1 MDEQTR
7 EDTIIETIKNT
18 TKKLGY
24 DYEELSEKDKEYLNV
39 IEEAIT
45 ETFELEEQARKMLS
59 RNTVSVKGVS
69 KKTDIARQTLYNN
82 PMLKEY
88 INFRSTTFIKSDAS
102 RRESMKD
109 AEIQTL
115 KEEVEV
121 LHKRDVELEETKRQ
135 VKELKRMLEEKQA
148 RINSLVATTLHR
160 MN

>member
-7 EDTIIETIKNT
+7 ENTIIETIKKT
-18 TKKLGY
+18 TNKLGY
-24 DYEELSEKDKEYLNV
+24 DYEELSEKDKGYLKT

-59 RNTVSVKGVS
+59 QNTVSVKGVS

-88 INFRSTTFIKSDAS
+88 INFRSTTFNKFDAS
-102 RRESMKD
+102 RRETRKD

-115 KEEVEV
+115 KEEVDE
-121 LHKRDVELEETKRQ
+121 LHKRDVELEEAKRQ
-135 VKELKRMLEEKQA
+135 IKELKRMLEEKQK
-148 RINSLVATTLHR
+148 RINSLVAATLHR

>member
-24 DYEELSEKDKEYLNV
+24 DYEELSEKDKKYLNV

-115 KEEVEV
+115 KEEIEV

>member
-148 RINSLVATTLHR
+148 RINSLVETTLHR